1 MFSQDPQGVR
11 WDTGTKQLAIGLP
24 HCIIRHA
31 TILSS
36 CMELTVAFH
45 CEVCSITFRVGGTVI
60 ALGAEPLMLR
70 QYKCYV

>member
-1 MFSQDPQGVR
+1 
-11 WDTGTKQLAIGLP
+11 
-24 HCIIRHA
+24 
-31 TILSS
+31 
-36 CMELTVAFH
+36 MELTVAFH